1 MSWKSLFYATAF
13 VASLC
18 LPHSPMGALA
28 QSLPAMPEDNATLS
42 HAPEDNS
49 AAERSMKDNS
59 AEMGGAGISRESGT
73 SGEPGTPENSAKAGE
88 LGGSKAYRQL
98 LSYIEGIEAIADLAK
113 DGTRDRQVCDAMA
126 QKLVEYGRTH
136 RDFRTVL
143 GYATDRINDK
153 EIAIIMNKAREI
165 GKKLAVC
172 YDNRE
177 VSEFLSMMMEQE

>member
-28 QSLPAMPEDNATLS
+28 QSLPAMSEDNATLS

-49 AAERSMKDNS
+49 VAKRSMKDNS
-59 AEMGGAGISRESGT
+59 AEMGGAGISRESET

-98 LSYIEGIEAIADLAK
+98 LSYI
-113 DGTRDRQVCDAMA
+113 
-126 QKLVEYGRTH
+126 
-136 RDFRTVL
+136 
-143 GYATDRINDK
+143 
-153 EIAIIMNKAREI
+153 
-165 GKKLAVC
+165 
-172 YDNRE
+172 
-177 VSEFLSMMMEQE
+177 

>member
-28 QSLPAMPEDNATLS
+28 QSLPGSLEDNAALS
-42 HAPEDNS
+42 HAPEDNL
-49 AAERSMKDNS
+49 AADRSMKDNS
-59 AEMGGAGISRESGT
+59 AEMGVAGISRESET

-113 DGTRDRQVCDAMA
+113 DGARDRQVCDAMA

-143 GYATDRINDK
+143 GYATDRIYDK
-153 EIAIIMNKAREI
+153 EIANIMNKARET
-165 GKKLAVC
+165 GRKLAVC
-172 YDNRE
+172 YDNRG
-177 VSEFLSMMMEQE
+177 VSEFLSVMMEQE

>member
-28 QSLPAMPEDNATLS
+28 QSLPDLPEDNAALNNT
-42 HAPEDNS
+42 PEDNS
-49 AAERSMKDNS
+49 AVGRSMKDNS
-59 AEMGGAGISRESGT
+59 AEMGVAGISRESGT
-73 SGEPGTPENSAKAGE
+73 LDEPGA
-88 LGGSKAYRQL
+88 
-98 LSYIEGIEAIADLAK
+98 
-113 DGTRDRQVCDAMA
+113 
-126 QKLVEYGRTH
+126 LVEYGRTH

-153 EIAIIMNKAREI
+153 EIANIMNKAREI

-177 VSEFLSMMMEQE
+177 VSEFLSVMMEQE

>member
-18 LPHSPMGALA
+18 LPHSPMGVLA
-28 QSLPAMPEDNATLS
+28 QSLPGSPEDNATLNNM
-42 HAPEDNS
+42 PEDNS
-49 AAERSMKDNS
+49 AADRSMKDNS
-59 AEMGGAGISRESGT
+59 AEMGVAGISRESET
-73 SGEPGTPENSAKAGE
+73 SGEPRMPENSAKAGE
-88 LGGSKAYRQL
+88 LGESKAYRQL
-98 LSYIEGIEAIADLAK
+98 LSYIEGIDAIADLAK
-113 DGTRDRQVCDAMA
+113 DGARDRQVCDAMA

-153 EIAIIMNKAREI
+153 EIANIMNKAREI

-177 VSEFLSMMMEQE
+177 VSEFLSVMMEQE

>member
-42 HAPEDNS
+42 HAPE
-49 AAERSMKDNS
+49 DNS

-113 DGTRDRQVCDAMA
+113 DGARDRQVCDAMA

-153 EIAIIMNKAREI
+153 EIAIIMKKARKI

-177 VSEFLSMMMEQE
+177 VSEFLSMMTEQE

>member
-28 QSLPAMPEDNATLS
+28 QSLRAQPEDNAALC
-42 HAPEDNS
+42 HEPEDNS
-49 AAERSMKDNS
+49 AADRSMKDNS
-59 AEMGGAGISRESGT
+59 AELGGVEVSRESET
-73 SGEPGTPENSAKAGE
+73 SGELGMPENSAKAGE

-113 DGTRDRQVCDAMA
+113 NGARDRQDCDVMA

-136 RDFRTVL
+136 RDLRTVL

-153 EIAIIMNKAREI
+153 EIATIMNKAREI

-172 YDNRE
+172 YDNSE
-177 VSEFLSMMMEQE
+177 VSEFLSMMTEQE

>member
-49 AAERSMKDNS
+49 VAKRSMK
-59 AEMGGAGISRESGT
+59 ESGT
-73 SGEPGTPENSAKAGE
+73 LGEPGTPENSAKAGE

-98 LSYIEGIEAIADLAK
+98 LSYIEGIEAIADLVK
-113 DGTRDRQVCDAMA
+113 DGARDRQVCDAMA

-136 RDFRTVL
+136 RDFRTAL

-177 VSEFLSMMMEQE
+177 VSEFLSVMMEHE